1 MLLKLGDHVADCH
14 IRAAECEAQAR
25 EATNDGIK
33 AEFLKMAK
41 RWSHLARSYEFVE
54 TVERFL
60 LDAHK
65 KVGSPFHL
73 ENLLENL
80 PKPPPEVG

>member
-1 MLLKLGDHVADCH
+1 
-14 IRAAECEAQAR
+14 
-25 EATNDGIK
+25 
-33 AEFLKMAK
+33 MAK

-60 LDAHK
+60 LDADK

-73 ENLLENL
+73 ENLPNHRPRLVEKSRSTVN
-80 PKPPPEVG
+80 

>member
-1 MLLKLGDHVADCH
+1 MLLKLGDHVTDCH

-73 ENLLENL
+73 ENL
-80 PKPPPEVG
+80 PKPTPEVG

>member
-65 KVGSPFHL
+65 EVGSLFH
-73 ENLLENL
+73 LENL

>member
-65 KVGSPFHL
+65 KVAI
-73 ENLLENL
+73 
-80 PKPPPEVG
+80 

>member
-1 MLLKLGDHVADCH
+1 
-14 IRAAECEAQAR
+14 
-25 EATNDGIK
+25 
-33 AEFLKMAK
+33 MAK

-73 ENLLENL
+73 ENL